1 MPGDAG
7 GFLKLERTA
16 RWEARGLETFQ
27 PCGFCFPFFLLSCV
41 CVFFFFFCL
50 VFLKRPQHY

>member
-7 GFLKLERTA
+7 GFLKLERKA

-27 PCGFCFPFFLLSCV
+27 PRGFFFSLSFIMCGFFV
-41 CVFFFFFCL
+41 CL